1 MTWRTA
7 GVWTRQAVGGRR
19 AATQAEVMQAEK
31 LLFASHS
38 GVAGINFGQYDAI
51 PVECKGP
58 GASAVAPLQSFTGL
72 EGKLP
77 AFVFHNL
84 QQMKYA
90 SPTPIQRYS
99 IPCALGIGLDAPVDI
114 MACAQTGR
122 CEKKR
127 N

>member
-1 MTWRTA
+1 
-7 GVWTRQAVGGRR
+7 VGGRR